1 MTHTHRPTRLRI
13 RPIYAL
19 GVLAVTAAVLAM
31 LHSRPPA
38 PPWIGP
44 LRALPEV
51 AAVEYTGPAD
61 AGLVVVHLLDHHY
74 CPPELCAAAGLDFE
88 RHLALVEQVQAE
100 QLSVARFLVGQFGL
114 TGVYQEGLTDAS
126 VPDWELR
133 LGLLRELDELERA
146 GGLDDEARQR
156 RRLLLLEVGVAGRL
170 QLDGAVREVWPLDD
184 DAALH
189 AAKPVAGGQVVID
202 AERMRARERAM
213 IGNLPEAGVA
223 LVVLGAAHDLRGVLP
238 QGAGYARVQVKGF
251 PE

>member
-1 MTHTHRPTRLRI
+1 MTHANLPPWLRTRPL
-13 RPIYAL
+13 YAL
-19 GVLAVTAAVLAM
+19 GVLAVTAAVLAVI
-31 LHSRPPA
+31 HSRPAAPA
-38 PPWIGP
+38 WIAS
-44 LRALPEV
+44 LLALPEV
-51 AAVEYTGPAD
+51 ASVEYVGPAG
-61 AGLVVVHLLDHHY
+61 AALVVVHLLDYHY

-88 RHLALVEQVQAE
+88 RQLALVERVQAG
-100 QLSVARFLVGQFGL
+100 QVSLARCLVGQFGL
-114 TGVYQEGLTDAS
+114 AGVYQEGLTQPS
-126 VPDWELR
+126 LPDWELR
-133 LGLLRELDELERA
+133 LGLLRDLDELERA

-184 DAALH
+184 DPALH

-238 QGAGYARVQVKGF
+238 QGAGYARVEVKGF